1 MTISHFVLLAA
12 TRHAPAAGF
21 LLLVIFLAVIVWL
34 IVLWSRAKSRADRAE
49 AELSS
54 LRSACD
60 RLSAG
65 MTPPT
70 QASSPEPPS
79 APSPPPFPS
88 SEGRR
93 QDWT

>member
-12 TRHAPAAGF
+12 TRHGRAAAGF

-54 LRSACD
+54 LRSAYD

-65 MTPPT
+65 KTPLS
-70 QASSPEPPS
+70 QASSPWPPS
-79 APSPPPFPS
+79 APSQPPSAPGPPPFPS
-88 SEGRR
+88 
-93 QDWT
+93 